1 MSARDYA
8 EKDYYAALG
17 VPKDASAADIK
28 KAYRKLATS
37 LHPDKN
43 PGDAAAEE
51 RFKTVSEAYDVLSD
65 DTKRREYDEARA
77 LFGAGMFGG
86 RGGPRPGG
94 GGGATFD
101 LNDLLGRSAGQG
113 GFAGGLGDVF
123 SGLFGARG
131 GTGQRGPRR
140 GNDVEAQVTLGFAD
154 AVRGVTVPLRLT
166 TTGGC
171 ETCRGLGAAPGTSP
185 TTCGVCGGAG
195 VTTRNQGGFAF
206 SEPCK
211 ACRGK
216 GRTVE
221 TPCPTCAGSGT
232 RSHDRTLSVRIP
244 AGVAD
249 GQKVRLAG
257 RGAQGER
264 GGPAGDLIVQVNVTP
279 HPLFARRED
288 HLTVT
293 VPVTFAEAALGAQ
306 VAVPTLDGSV
316 TLKIPPGTSN
326 GRTFRVKGRGVPRKN
341 GTAGDLLVTVEV
353 AVPQK
358 LSAEAKK
365 ALEAFAAAAPEDP
378 RAHLSEAVT

>member
-1 MSARDYA
+1 VSARDYA

-17 VPKDASAADIK
+17 VPKNAAAADIK
-28 KAYRKLATS
+28 KAYRKLARE
-37 LHPDKN
+37 LHPDTN
-43 PGDAAAEE
+43 PGGEA
-51 RFKTVSEAYDVLSD
+51 RFKEVSEAYDVLSD
-65 DTKRREYDEARA
+65 DTKRREYDEART

-86 RGGPRPGG
+86 GRGGAGPA
-94 GGGATFD
+94 GAAGTPFD

-113 GFAGGLGDVF
+113 GFSGGLGDVF

-140 GNDVEAQVTLGFAD
+140 GNDVEAKVTLGFAD

-171 ETCRGLGAAPGTSP
+171 ETCRGIGSAPGTSP
-185 TTCGVCGGAG
+185 KTCGVCGGAG
-195 VTTRNQGGFAF
+195 VTTRNQGGFAL
-206 SEPCK
+206 SEPCT

-216 GRTVE
+216 GRTID
-221 TPCPTCAGSGT
+221 TPCPTCGGSGT
-232 RSHDRTLSVRIP
+232 TAHDRTLSVRLP

-257 RGAQGER
+257 RGAPGER
-264 GGPAGDLIVQVNVTP
+264 GGPAGDLLVTVTVPP
-279 HPLFARRED
+279 HPLFGRRED

-316 TLKIPPGTSN
+316 TLKVPAGTSS
-326 GRTFRVKGRGVPRKN
+326 GRTFRVKGRGVPRKD
-341 GTAGDLLVTVEV
+341 GSAGDLLVTVEV

-358 LSAEAKK
+358 LSAEARK
-365 ALEAFAAAAPEDP
+365 ALEAFAAASPEDP
-378 RAHLSEAVT
+378 RAHLAEAAR